1 MADTTYWHMY
11 LATPTD
17 EQAATLGLTL
27 GLTLPKRVFKAIT
40 LTPILA
46 LALTTN
52 PGPNPNPNPNPSQA
66 PPEGGLA
73 CGGGCDNCA
82 TVVREAAEAR
92 RRPAMLDLSREAV
105 LAVRLG

>member
-1 MADTTYWHMY
+1 MAVLWLYVGCMAILWLYYGYYGYTCYALGQAPPEGG
-11 LATPTD
+11 LASNPD
-17 EQAATLGLTL
+17 
-27 GLTLPKRVFKAIT
+27 PDPH
-40 LTPILA
+40 PI
-46 LALTTN
+46 
-52 PGPNPNPNPNPSQA
+52 PDQA